1 MMRNVFKMLLCT
13 MLSLACAGAALA
25 DGYPEKPITLVAP
38 YSAGGASDLAAR
50 ALASVVPNYLGQQ
63 VMVVNK
69 PGASGITGSA
79 FVAKSKPDGYTLL
92 LARVGGNCLVPA
104 MNAHTPFT
112 WDDFTFLGLLE
123 INPYVFVVR
132 ADSPYHSLN
141 DLVTAI
147 SANPGKLSF
156 SSNGP
161 FGLLAIGSKL
171 LLDVAGLSPYAANDV
186 PYNGGGDAKVA
197 LLGGHV
203 DFLGVNLSAVI
214 DQIKAGQMRA
224 LAVTTHAR
232 LESLPDVPTVA
243 EAGFPRLETILGWSG
258 LWGPKD
264 LPESVTSAWVKA
276 LQQVKQDEQWNKLT
290 HSLGSVPQILSPSDT
305 RTFVQNQFRIYHA
318 FGEKLRQGGK

>member
-1 MMRNVFKMLLCT
+1 MLRKSLWMLLCLT
-13 MLSLACAGAALA
+13 ITLLSVGTALA
-25 DGYPEKPITLVAP
+25 DYPKKPITLVAP

-50 ALASVVPNYLGQQ
+50 ALASVAPNYLAQQ

-79 FVAKSKPDGYTLL
+79 FVAKSKADGYTLL
-92 LARVGGNCLVPA
+92 LSRVGGNCLVPA

-132 ADSPYHSLN
+132 DDSPYRSLN
-141 DLVTAI
+141 DLVAAI
-147 SANPGKLSF
+147 EQNPGKLSF

-161 FGLLAIGSKL
+161 FGLLAIGPKML
-171 LLDVAGLSPYAANDV
+171 MDVAGLSPYAANDV

-224 LAVTTHAR
+224 LAVTTSER
-232 LESLPDVPTVA
+232 LDSLPDVPTVA
-243 EAGFPRLETILGWSG
+243 EAGYPKLEILLGWSG

-264 LPESVTSAWVKA
+264 LPESVTSAWINA
-276 LQQVKQDEQWNKLT
+276 LQQIKEDAQWNKLT
-290 HSLGSVPQILSPSDT
+290 HSLGSIPRILSPEET
-305 RTFVQNQFRIYHA
+305 KTFVRDQFETYRA
-318 FGEKLRQGGK
+318 FGEKLRQSSN